1 MHTLGKIEKI
11 DDLHSVWPHEAHDFS
26 RWLSQQDN
34 LAMLSDTIGISMSL
48 LELESPVGGF
58 RADLLAAENGTGRKI
73 IIENQLEDTNH
84 DHLGKMITYAS
95 GKDAEVVVWIVKRAR
110 DEHRQAIEW
119 LNQHTDDHIGFFL
132 LEIELWRIGDSP
144 LAPKFNVVERPNNW
158 VKNLKASAGLSDTQA
173 LQLEF
178 WQNFNDYAF
187 AKPEF
192 RKNFSMRKAQPQHWY
207 SLSIGS
213 SVVELEISV
222 NTQKKLLGAAIYI
235 HGDRAAFRKF
245 MEHKEEI
252 EAELGSPLD
261 WITAS
266 KDCRIL
272 ARRSG
277 DIRTDGAAWPSY
289 FDWFCDMA
297 LRLRRIAHRYN
308 T

>member
-11 DDLHSVWPHEAHDFS
+11 DDLHSVWPHEARDFS
-26 RWLSQQDN
+26 KWLSQEEN
-34 LAMLSDTIGISMSL
+34 LALLSDTVGVSMSL

-58 RADLLAAENGTGRKI
+58 RADLLATENGTGRKI

-84 DHLGKMITYAS
+84 DHLGKIITYAS
-95 GKDAEVVVWIVKRAR
+95 GKGAEIIIWIVKRAR
-110 DEHRQAIEW
+110 DEHRQAVEW
-119 LNQHTDDHIGFFL
+119 LNQHTDENIGFFL

-192 RKNFSMRKAQPQHWY
+192 RKTFSKRKAQPQNWY
-207 SLSIGS
+207 SFGIGK

-235 HGDRAAFRKF
+235 HGDRTAFRKF

-252 EAELGSPLD
+252 EAELGLPLD

-277 DIRTDGAAWPSY
+277 DIRADSAAWSSY

-297 LRLRRIAHRYN
+297 FNLRRIATRYN